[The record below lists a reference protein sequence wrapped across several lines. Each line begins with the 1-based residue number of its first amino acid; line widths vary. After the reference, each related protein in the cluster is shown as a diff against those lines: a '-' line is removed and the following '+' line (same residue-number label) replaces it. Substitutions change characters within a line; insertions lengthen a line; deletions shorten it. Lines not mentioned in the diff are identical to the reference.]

1 MSPWSQDL
9 HLSLVWNKIENN
21 LCPRV
26 FKQKNYI
33 GWILIHIVF
42 DFRIQ
47 SLCFKWR
54 TCGTC
59 AVCSI
64 QPQFYDDGLSLYT
77 PQHVA
82 TESQRSEVN
91 LKNNSCDLNGPSPK
105 HSDPKSRISLGN
117 YWEKQDLFY
126 SLHGQQ

>member
-1 MSPWSQDL
+1 M
-9 HLSLVWNKIENN
+9 
-21 LCPRV
+21 
-26 FKQKNYI
+26 
-33 GWILIHIVF
+33 
-42 DFRIQ
+42 
-47 SLCFKWR
+47 
-54 TCGTC
+54 
-59 AVCSI
+59 CSI

-105 HSDPKSRISLGN
+105 HSDPKSRASLGN